1 MIKSGQKIK
10 MINIKDILPNPYQL
24 RRNFNQKELL
34 FLCRSIKNSGMIS
47 PVVLRP
53 SLNGY
58 EIICGQ
64 RRIIAARMANMES
77 VPAIIIRANDSKCAV
92 MSIEENLCRANLT
105 KYEEAEGFF
114 NLLSYHNIK
123 KDKITNGFFENGA
136 QLARKLQLLR
146 FSEKERYKIEEYK
159 INEDMLSD
167 ILKLHDEESRIKVI
181 ETIKEQELTK
191 KETAELVR
199 QIQRELSEEGKE
211 RKKYEKRK
219 GANTLLYKN
228 TVKNTINLLKRNGA
242 RTETDENENEKYIEY
257 RIKVYK

>member
-123 KDKITNGFFENGA
+123 KDKIINGFFENGV

-167 ILKLHDEESRIKVI
+167 ILKLHDEENRLKVI
-181 ETIKEQELTK
+181 ETIKEQELNQ

-199 QIQRELSEEGKE
+199 QIQRELSESSI
-211 RKKYEKRK
+211 
-219 GANTLLYKN
+219 LP
-228 TVKNTINLLKRNGA
+228 I
-242 RTETDENENEKYIEY
+242 
-257 RIKVYK
+257 

>member
-1 MIKSGQKIK
+1 MIHSGQKIK

-34 FLCRSIKNSGMIS
+34 FLCQSIKNSGMIS

-77 VPAIIIRANDSKCAV
+77 VPAMIIRANDSKCAV
-92 MSIEENLCRANLT
+92 MSLEENLCRANLT

-123 KDKITNGFFENGA
+123 KERVISDFFENGA
-136 QLARKLQLLR
+136 QLGRKLQLLR

-159 INEDMLSD
+159 IREDMLSD
-167 ILKLHDEESRIKVI
+167 ILKLHDEESRLKVI
-181 ETIKEQELTK
+181 ETIKEQELNQK
-191 KETAELVR
+191 DTARLVR
-199 QIQRELSEEGKE
+199 QIQKELSEDGKE
-211 RKKYEKRK
+211 RKKYEKKK
-219 GANTLLYKN
+219 GANTLLYRN

-242 RTETDENENEKYIEY
+242 RTETEENENEKYIEY

>member
-1 MIKSGQKIK
+1 MIHSGQKIK

-34 FLCRSIKNSGMIS
+34 FLCQSIKNSGMIS

-64 RRIIAARMANMES
+64 RRIIAARMANLES
-77 VPAIIIRANDSKCAV
+77 VPAIIIRANDSKCAI
-92 MSIEENLCRANLT
+92 MSLEENLCRANLT

-114 NLLSYHNIK
+114 NLLSYHNVK
-123 KDKITNGFFENGA
+123 KERIISLFCENGV
-136 QLARKLQLLR
+136 QLGRKLQLLR
-146 FSEKERYKIEEYK
+146 FSEKERYKIDEYK
-159 INEDMLSD
+159 IKEDMLPD
-167 ILKLHDEESRIKVI
+167 ILKLHDEESRLKVI
-181 ETIKEQELTK
+181 EIIKEQDLNQ
-191 KETAELVR
+191 KEALQLVR
-199 QIQRELSEEGKE
+199 QIQKELSEEGKE
-211 RKKYEKRK
+211 RKKYEKKK

-242 RTETDENENEKYIEY
+242 RTQVEENENEKYIEY
-257 RIKVYK
+257 SIKVYK

>member
-1 MIKSGQKIK
+1 MIRSGQKIK

-24 RRNFNQKELL
+24 RCNFNQKELL
-34 FLCRSIKNSGMIS
+34 FLCQSIKNSGMIS

-64 RRIIAARMANMES
+64 RRIIAARMVNMES

-92 MSIEENLCRANLT
+92 MSLEENLCRTNLT

-114 NLLSYHNIK
+114 NLLSYHNLK
-123 KDKITNGFFENGA
+123 KERIISLFLENGA
-136 QLARKLQLLR
+136 QLGKKLQLLR
-146 FSEKERYKIEEYK
+146 FSEKERYKIEEYN

-167 ILKLHDEESRIKVI
+167 ILKLHDEESRLKVI

-191 KETAELVR
+191 KETLQLVR

-211 RKKYEKRK
+211 RKKHEKKK

-242 RTETDENENEKYIEY
+242 RTHVEEKETENCIEY
-257 RIKVYK
+257 TIKVYK

>member
-1 MIKSGQKIK
+1 MIHSGQKIK
-10 MINIKDILPNPYQL
+10 MININDILPNPYQL

-34 FLCRSIKNSGMIS
+34 FLCQSIKSSGMIS

-77 VPAIIIRANDSKCAV
+77 VPAIVIRANDSKCAA
-92 MSIEENLCRANLT
+92 MSLEENLCRANLT
-105 KYEEAEGFF
+105 KYEESEGFF
-114 NLLSYHNIK
+114 NLLSYHHIK
-123 KDKITNGFFENGA
+123 KERIISLFFEDGA
-136 QLARKLQLLR
+136 QLGKKLQLLR
-146 FSEKERYKIEEYK
+146 FSEKERYKIEEYNIK
-159 INEDMLSD
+159 EDMLSD
-167 ILKLHDEESRIKVI
+167 IIKLHDEESRLKVI
-181 ETIKEQELTK
+181 ETIKEQELNQ

-199 QIQRELSEEGKE
+199 QIQRELSETGKE
-211 RKKYEKRK
+211 RRKYEKKK

-242 RTETDENENEKYIEY
+242 RTETEENENEKYIEY

>member
-34 FLCRSIKNSGMIS
+34 FLCQSIKNSGMIS

-64 RRIIAARMANMES
+64 RRIVAARMADMES
-77 VPAIIIRANDSKCAV
+77 VPAIIIRANDSKCAF

-123 KDKITNGFFENGA
+123 KEKIINAFFENGA
-136 QLARKLQLLR
+136 QLSRKLQLLR
-146 FSEKERYKIEEYK
+146 FSEKERYKIDEYK
-159 INEDMLSD
+159 IKEDMLSN
-167 ILKLHDEESRIKVI
+167 ILKLHDEESRLKVI
-181 ETIKEQELTK
+181 ETIKEQELNQ
-191 KETAELVR
+191 KETSELVR

-211 RKKYEKRK
+211 RRKYEKRK

-242 RTETDENENEKYIEY
+242 RTQVEEKETENCIEY
-257 RIKVYK
+257 TIKVYK